1 MRTYTVI
8 DSPVGALTLTAED
21 GVLSGVYMENRPADL
36 GLRQDDGFDDAIRQ
50 FDEYFAGELTT
61 FDLPTFASGNKL
73 QRGVWQALSEIPY
86 GETRSYGQIAE
97 RLGLRHIVRAVGAAI
112 GQNPL
117 LVVVPCH
124 RVIGADGNLTGYA
137 GGLQRKRQLLDLEN
151 PAASPVARY
160 GDFVAARARADL
172 HHPGPAGAF
181 VPAAVGSPVR
191 HGVSTV
197 RSGLR
202 HAFRLVFHD
211 AE

>member
-8 DSPVGALTLTAED
+8 DSPLGALTLTAED
-21 GVLSGVYMENRPADL
+21 GVLSGVYMENRPAEL

-50 FDEYFAGELTT
+50 FDEYFAGERTT
-61 FDLPTFASGNKL
+61 FDLPTLASGNKL

-137 GGLQRKRQLLDLEN
+137 GGLERKRQLLDLEN
-151 PAASPVARY
+151 PAASSLIRSPSARW
-160 GDFVAARARADL
+160 R
-172 HHPGPAGAF
+172 
-181 VPAAVGSPVR
+181 
-191 HGVSTV
+191 
-197 RSGLR
+197 
-202 HAFRLVFHD
+202 
-211 AE
+211 